1 MWHCRS
7 SVRNCPAPTTS
18 PAGCN
23 FLCTIGASPRQSH
36 GLRIRSSFVAYNG
49 LTHRR
54 ADESTPIPLGAHPKY
69 PPAPS
74 GVITA
79 SLQCHSVS
87 SSVIQCH
94 PVSPSVIQCY
104 PVSSSVIQCHHRA
117 WHGDPRLAV
126 LRREIRGSSRLR
138 ATFARRVRA
147 KSSPLMTPRETCA
160 HGAAGSSSSCSRGTR
175 QVHAQVYPSP
185 LAATHGTLRGTAG
198 RGRHSARRW
207 YLTKPLSEIRLT
219 KKSRDEAQ
227 TAAVAVALTQL
238 SEPMIFQGN
247 GQYYLRTDDADPGD
261 GNIAEV
267 DICRSRSATYEDEN
281 RRNECHEEMAR
292 REHRTSVSGRRAL
305 WCDELSRSLVWIDGR
320 AQHRRASLLITTCR
334 PASLNRVMARARR
347 PRSFCLYREIRG
359 DRTNTRTPGHDTG

>member
-18 PAGCN
+18 PAAYN

-54 ADESTPIPLGAHPKY
+54 ADESHRSRSVPTRSIPRLPRVSSLPLSSVIQCLPVSFSVIRCHP
-69 PPAPS
+69 
-74 GVITA
+74 V
-79 SLQCHSVS
+79 L

-94 PVSPSVIQCY
+94 

-138 ATFARRVRA
+138 ATFARA
-147 KSSPLMTPRETCA
+147 GPGQNPLMTPRETCA

-175 QVHAQVYPSP
+175 QCARPSLSISAGCDPRNTPRDRGQGAAQR
-185 LAATHGTLRGTAG
+185 A
-198 RGRHSARRW
+198 RW
-207 YLTKPLSEIRLT
+207 YLTKPLSEIRMT

-227 TAAVAVALTQL
+227 TAASSGGVDPA
-238 SEPMIFQGN
+238 
-247 GQYYLRTDDADPGD
+247 LRTDDFPGKWS
-261 GNIAEV
+261 V
-267 DICRSRSATYEDEN
+267 LSQN
-281 RRNECHEEMAR
+281 RRCRLR
-292 REHRTSVSGRRAL
+292 RWQYS
-305 WCDELSRSLVWIDGR
+305 
-320 AQHRRASLLITTCR
+320 
-334 PASLNRVMARARR
+334 
-347 PRSFCLYREIRG
+347 
-359 DRTNTRTPGHDTG
+359 